1 MHMARTPIT
10 ASGTQELPQNQRVSA
25 WEHQQLMQ
33 LWEPKSEVWMQSLET
48 GRSLVCAANFTDVV
62 DTAVL

>member
-1 MHMARTPIT
+1 
-10 ASGTQELPQNQRVSA
+10 
-25 WEHQQLMQ
+25 MQ